1 MHGLCHPLR
10 LNTNPMKISFA
21 NYSTLNDAIAQ
32 AQSESNIRLEEY
44 IAQGL
49 TAKRWRWDLLWYS
62 TAKILPQHW
71 VCDELYKADD
81 LNDAH
86 IDSALKKITNTK

>member
-10 LNTNPMKISFA
+10 LNTNPMKIS
-21 NYSTLNDAIAQ
+21 YSNFNTLHAAITQ
-32 AQSESNIRLEEY
+32 AKAETNIRLEEY
-44 IAQGL
+44 EAQGL

-62 TAKILPQHW
+62 TAKILPQNW
-71 VCDELYKADD
+71 VCDELYKNDD
-81 LNDAH
+81 LNDSH